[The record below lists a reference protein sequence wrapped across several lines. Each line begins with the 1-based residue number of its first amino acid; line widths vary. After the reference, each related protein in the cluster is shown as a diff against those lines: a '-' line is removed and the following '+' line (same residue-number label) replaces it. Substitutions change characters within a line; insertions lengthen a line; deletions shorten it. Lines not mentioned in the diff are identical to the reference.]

1 MKLRMH
7 TLAVLIKKDFRLMFT
22 NKNMLIMILLPIG
35 FAVLYQTIF
44 GDVKEAGMPRNFVLT
59 LCELLNLSAIP
70 LTGLAMMVA
79 EEKKKKKKT
88 PWRVLM
94 LSDVSALE
102 YIFSKIISVLVLMEL
117 ITIVIF
123 FITAT
128 QLSYLP
134 MFLLV
139 TTVTSISMLLFGAV
153 VGLLSKDQMS
163 TSTLSTPLMILFLI
177 PPMFQNMNE
186 VIDKIASIVPT
197 TKMMAIIN
205 DAMNGMSIL
214 SQEHLLD
221 FGIILA
227 WILLGVV
234 TFAMMYRKKGFDN

>member
-44 GDVKEAGMPRNFVLT
+44 GDVKEAGMPSNFVLT

-70 LTGLAMMVA
+70 LTGLSMMVA
-79 EEKKKKKKT
+79 EEKEKNT
-88 PWRVLM
+88 LRVLM

-139 TTVTSISMLLFGAV
+139 TTVTSISMLLFGSV

-197 TKMMAIIN
+197 TRMMAIIN

>member
-1 MKLRMH
+1 
-7 TLAVLIKKDFRLMFT
+7 MFT

-44 GDVKEAGMPRNFVLT
+44 GDVKEAGMPSNFVLT

-79 EEKKKKKKT
+79 EEKEKNT
-88 PWRVLM
+88 LRVLM

-139 TTVTSISMLLFGAV
+139 TTVTSISMLLFGSV

-197 TKMMAIIN
+197 TRMMAIIN

>member
-1 MKLRMH
+1 
-7 TLAVLIKKDFRLMFT
+7 MFT

-44 GDVKEAGMPRNFVLT
+44 GDVKEAGMPSNFVLT

-79 EEKKKKKKT
+79 EEKEKNT
-88 PWRVLM
+88 LRVLM

-139 TTVTSISMLLFGAV
+139 TTVTSISMLLFGSV

-163 TSTLSTPLMILFLI
+163 TSTLSTPLMSLFLI

-197 TKMMAIIN
+197 TRMMAIIN

>member
-79 EEKKKKKKT
+79 EEKEKNT
-88 PWRVLM
+88 LRVLM

-102 YIFSKIISVLVLMEL
+102 YIFSKIISVLVLMEF

-139 TTVTSISMLLFGAV
+139 TTVTSISMLLFGSV

-197 TKMMAIIN
+197 TRMIG
-205 DAMNGMSIL
+205 D
-214 SQEHLLD
+214 
-221 FGIILA
+221 
-227 WILLGVV
+227 
-234 TFAMMYRKKGFDN
+234 Y

>member
-44 GDVKEAGMPRNFVLT
+44 GDVKEAGMPSNFVLT

-70 LTGLAMMVA
+70 LTGLSVGNPISTIVS
-79 EEKKKKKKT
+79 EEKEKNT
-88 PWRVLM
+88 LRVLM

-139 TTVTSISMLLFGAV
+139 TTVTSISMLLFGSV

-186 VIDKIASIVPT
+186 VIDKIASIV
-197 TKMMAIIN
+197 
-205 DAMNGMSIL
+205 
-214 SQEHLLD
+214 
-221 FGIILA
+221 
-227 WILLGVV
+227 
-234 TFAMMYRKKGFDN
+234 

>member
-44 GDVKEAGMPRNFVLT
+44 GDVKEAGMPSNFVLT

-79 EEKKKKKKT
+79 EEKEKNT
-88 PWRVLM
+88 LRVLM

-139 TTVTSISMLLFGAV
+139 TTVTSISMLLFGSV

-197 TKMMAIIN
+197 TRMMAIIN

-234 TFAMMYRKKGFDN
+234 TFAMMYRRKGFDN

>member
-79 EEKKKKKKT
+79 EEKEKNT
-88 PWRVLM
+88 LRVLM

-139 TTVTSISMLLFGAV
+139 TTVTSISMLLFGSV

-163 TSTLSTPLMILFLI
+163 ISTLSTPLMILFLI

-197 TKMMAIIN
+197 TRMMAIIN

-234 TFAMMYRKKGFDN
+234 TFAMMYRRKGFDN

>member
-1 MKLRMH
+1 MH

-44 GDVKEAGMPRNFVLT
+44 GDVKEAGMPSNFVLT

-79 EEKKKKKKT
+79 EEKEKNT
-88 PWRVLM
+88 LRVLM

-139 TTVTSISMLLFGAV
+139 TTVTSISMLLFGSV

-197 TKMMAIIN
+197 TRMMAIIN

>member
-44 GDVKEAGMPRNFVLT
+44 GDVKEAGMPSNFVLT
-59 LCELLNLSAIP
+59 LCELLNLSAIT

-79 EEKKKKKKT
+79 EEKEKNT
-88 PWRVLM
+88 LRVLM

-139 TTVTSISMLLFGAV
+139 TTVTSISMLLFGSV

-197 TKMMAIIN
+197 TRMMAIIN

-234 TFAMMYRKKGFDN
+234 TFAMMYRRKGFDN

>member
-1 MKLRMH
+1 MH

-79 EEKKKKKKT
+79 EEKEKNT
-88 PWRVLM
+88 LRVLM

-102 YIFSKIISVLVLMEL
+102 YIFSKIISVLVLMEF

-139 TTVTSISMLLFGAV
+139 TTVTSISMLLFGSV

-197 TKMMAIIN
+197 TRMMAIIN

-221 FGIILA
+221 FGIILV

-234 TFAMMYRKKGFDN
+234 TFAMMYRRKGFDN

>member
-1 MKLRMH
+1 MH

-79 EEKKKKKKT
+79 EEKEKNT
-88 PWRVLM
+88 LRVLM

-128 QLSYLP
+128 PLSYLP
-134 MFLLV
+134 MFLLM
-139 TTVTSISMLLFGAV
+139 TTVTSISMLLFGSV

-197 TKMMAIIN
+197 TRMMAIIN

-234 TFAMMYRKKGFDN
+234 TFAMMYRRKGFDN

>member
-22 NKNMLIMILLPIG
+22 NKNMLIMILLPIV

-44 GDVKEAGMPRNFVLT
+44 GDVKEAGMPSNFVLT

-79 EEKKKKKKT
+79 EEKEKNT
-88 PWRVLM
+88 LRVLM

-139 TTVTSISMLLFGAV
+139 TTVTSISMLLFGSV

-197 TKMMAIIN
+197 TRMMAIIN

>member
-79 EEKKKKKKT
+79 EEKEKNT
-88 PWRVLM
+88 LRVLM

-139 TTVTSISMLLFGAV
+139 TTVTSISMLLFGSV

-197 TKMMAIIN
+197 TRMMAIIN

-234 TFAMMYRKKGFDN
+234 TFAMMYRRKGFDN

>member
-79 EEKKKKKKT
+79 GEKEKNT
-88 PWRVLM
+88 LRVLM

-102 YIFSKIISVLVLMEL
+102 YIFSKIISVLVLMEF

-139 TTVTSISMLLFGAV
+139 TTVTSISMLLFGSV

-197 TKMMAIIN
+197 TRMMAIIN
-205 DAMNGMSIL
+205 DAMNGMGIL

-221 FGIILA
+221 FGIILV

-234 TFAMMYRKKGFDN
+234 TFAMMYRRKGFDN

>member
-44 GDVKEAGMPRNFVLT
+44 GDVKEAGMPSNFVLT

-79 EEKKKKKKT
+79 EEKEKNT
-88 PWRVLM
+88 LRVLM

-139 TTVTSISMLLFGAV
+139 TTVTSISMLLFGSV

-197 TKMMAIIN
+197 TRMMAIIN

-234 TFAMMYRKKGFDN
+234 TFTMMYRKKGFDN

>member
-1 MKLRMH
+1 MH

-79 EEKKKKKKT
+79 EEKEKNT
-88 PWRVLM
+88 LRVLM

-139 TTVTSISMLLFGAV
+139 TTVTSISMLLFGSV

-197 TKMMAIIN
+197 TRMMAIIN

-221 FGIILA
+221 FGIILV

-234 TFAMMYRKKGFDN
+234 TFAMMYRRKGFDN

>member
-79 EEKKKKKKT
+79 EEKEKNT
-88 PWRVLM
+88 LRVLM

>member
-44 GDVKEAGMPRNFVLT
+44 GDVKEAGMPSNFVLT

-79 EEKKKKKKT
+79 EEKEKNT
-88 PWRVLM
+88 LRVLM

>member
-35 FAVLYQTIF
+35 FAVLNQTIF

-79 EEKKKKKKT
+79 EEKEKNT
-88 PWRVLM
+88 LRVLM

-102 YIFSKIISVLVLMEL
+102 YIFSKIISALVLMEL

>member
-79 EEKKKKKKT
+79 EEKEKNT
-88 PWRVLM
+88 LRVLM

-128 QLSYLP
+128 PLSYLP
-134 MFLLV
+134 MFLLM
-139 TTVTSISMLLFGAV
+139 TTVTSISMLLFGSV

-197 TKMMAIIN
+197 TRMMAIIN

-234 TFAMMYRKKGFDN
+234 TFAMMYRRKGFDN

>member
-79 EEKKKKKKT
+79 EEKEKNT
-88 PWRVLM
+88 LRVLM

-102 YIFSKIISVLVLMEL
+102 YIFSKIISVLVLMEF

-139 TTVTSISMLLFGAV
+139 TTVTSISMLLFGSV

-197 TKMMAIIN
+197 TRMMAIIN

-221 FGIILA
+221 FGIILV

-234 TFAMMYRKKGFDN
+234 TFAMMYRRKGFDN

>member
-44 GDVKEAGMPRNFVLT
+44 GDVKEAGMPSNFVLT

-79 EEKKKKKKT
+79 EEKEKNT
-88 PWRVLM
+88 LRVLM

-139 TTVTSISMLLFGAV
+139 TTVTSISMLLFGSV

-186 VIDKIASIVPT
+186 VIDKIASIVST
-197 TKMMAIIN
+197 TRMMAIIN

>member
-79 EEKKKKKKT
+79 EEKEKNT
-88 PWRVLM
+88 LRVLM

-139 TTVTSISMLLFGAV
+139 TTVTSISMLLFGSV

-197 TKMMAIIN
+197 TRMMAIIN

-221 FGIILA
+221 FGIILV

-234 TFAMMYRKKGFDN
+234 TFAMMYRRKGFDN

>member
-79 EEKKKKKKT
+79 EEKEKNT
-88 PWRVLM
+88 LRVLM
-94 LSDVSALE
+94 LNDVSALE

-139 TTVTSISMLLFGAV
+139 TTVTSISMLLFGSV
-153 VGLLSKDQMS
+153 VGLLSKDQIS

-197 TKMMAIIN
+197 TRMMAIIN

-221 FGIILA
+221 FGIILV

-234 TFAMMYRKKGFDN
+234 TFAMMYRRKGFDN

>member
-1 MKLRMH
+1 
-7 TLAVLIKKDFRLMFT
+7 
-22 NKNMLIMILLPIG
+22 MLIMILLPIG

-44 GDVKEAGMPRNFVLT
+44 GDVKEAGMPSNFVLT

-79 EEKKKKKKT
+79 EEKEKNT
-88 PWRVLM
+88 LRVLM

-139 TTVTSISMLLFGAV
+139 TTVTSISMLLFGSV

-197 TKMMAIIN
+197 TRMMAIIN

>member
-44 GDVKEAGMPRNFVLT
+44 GDVKEAGMPSNFVLT

-79 EEKKKKKKT
+79 EEKEKNT
-88 PWRVLM
+88 LRVLM

-139 TTVTSISMLLFGAV
+139 TTVTSISMLLFGSV

-186 VIDKIASIVPT
+186 VIDKIARIVPT
-197 TKMMAIIN
+197 TRMMAIIN

>member
-79 EEKKKKKKT
+79 EEKEKNT
-88 PWRVLM
+88 LRFFM

-102 YIFSKIISVLVLMEL
+102 YIFSKIISVLVLMEF

-139 TTVTSISMLLFGAV
+139 TTVTSISMLLFGSV

-197 TKMMAIIN
+197 TRMMAIIN

-221 FGIILA
+221 FGIILV

-234 TFAMMYRKKGFDN
+234 TFAMMYRRKGFDN

>member
-44 GDVKEAGMPRNFVLT
+44 GDVKEAGMPSNFVLT

-70 LTGLAMMVA
+70 LTGLVMMVA
-79 EEKKKKKKT
+79 EEKEKNT
-88 PWRVLM
+88 LRVLM

-139 TTVTSISMLLFGAV
+139 TTVTSISMLLFGSV

-197 TKMMAIIN
+197 TRMMAIIN

>member
-1 MKLRMH
+1 MILRMH

-79 EEKKKKKKT
+79 EEKEKNT
-88 PWRVLM
+88 LRVLM

>member
-1 MKLRMH
+1 
-7 TLAVLIKKDFRLMFT
+7 MFT

-79 EEKKKKKKT
+79 EEKEKNT
-88 PWRVLM
+88 LRVLM

-139 TTVTSISMLLFGAV
+139 TTVTSISMLLFGSV

-197 TKMMAIIN
+197 TRMMAIIN

-234 TFAMMYRKKGFDN
+234 TFAMMYRRKGFDN

>member
-79 EEKKKKKKT
+79 EEKEKNT
-88 PWRVLM
+88 LRVLM

-139 TTVTSISMLLFGAV
+139 TTVTSISMLLFGSV

-197 TKMMAIIN
+197 TRMMAIIN

>member
-44 GDVKEAGMPRNFVLT
+44 GDVKEAGMPSNFVLT

-79 EEKKKKKKT
+79 EEKEKNT
-88 PWRVLM
+88 LRVLM

-139 TTVTSISMLLFGAV
+139 TTVTSISMLLFGSV

-197 TKMMAIIN
+197 TRMMAIIN

-214 SQEHLLD
+214 SQEPLLD

>member
-1 MKLRMH
+1 
-7 TLAVLIKKDFRLMFT
+7 
-22 NKNMLIMILLPIG
+22 MLIMILLPIG

-44 GDVKEAGMPRNFVLT
+44 GDVKEAGMPSNFVLT

-79 EEKKKKKKT
+79 EEKEKNT
-88 PWRVLM
+88 LRVLM

-139 TTVTSISMLLFGAV
+139 TTVTSISMLLFGSV

-186 VIDKIASIVPT
+186 VIDKIASIVST
-197 TKMMAIIN
+197 TRMMAIIN

>member
-79 EEKKKKKKT
+79 EEKEKNT
-88 PWRVLM
+88 VRVLM

-139 TTVTSISMLLFGAV
+139 TTVTSISMLLFGSV

-197 TKMMAIIN
+197 TRMMAIIN

-234 TFAMMYRKKGFDN
+234 TFAMMYRRKGFDN

>member
-1 MKLRMH
+1 MH

-44 GDVKEAGMPRNFVLT
+44 GDVKEAGMPSNFVLT

-79 EEKKKKKKT
+79 EEKEKNT
-88 PWRVLM
+88 LRVLM

-139 TTVTSISMLLFGAV
+139 TTVTSISMLLFGSV
-153 VGLLSKDQMS
+153 VGLLS
-163 TSTLSTPLMILFLI
+163 
-177 PPMFQNMNE
+177 
-186 VIDKIASIVPT
+186 
-197 TKMMAIIN
+197 
-205 DAMNGMSIL
+205 IL
-214 SQEHLLD
+214 SICL
-221 FGIILA
+221 
-227 WILLGVV
+227 
-234 TFAMMYRKKGFDN
+234 TS

>member
-44 GDVKEAGMPRNFVLT
+44 GDVKEAGMPSNFVLT

-79 EEKKKKKKT
+79 EEKEKNT
-88 PWRVLM
+88 LRVLM

-123 FITAT
+123 FIMAT

-139 TTVTSISMLLFGAV
+139 TTVTSISMLLFGSV

-197 TKMMAIIN
+197 TRMMAIIN

>member
-1 MKLRMH
+1 
-7 TLAVLIKKDFRLMFT
+7 
-22 NKNMLIMILLPIG
+22 
-35 FAVLYQTIF
+35 
-44 GDVKEAGMPRNFVLT
+44 MPSNFVLT

-79 EEKKKKKKT
+79 EEKEKNT
-88 PWRVLM
+88 LRVLM

-139 TTVTSISMLLFGAV
+139 TTVTSISMLLFGSV

-186 VIDKIASIVPT
+186 VIDKIASIVPST
-197 TKMMAIIN
+197 RMMAIIN

-234 TFAMMYRKKGFDN
+234 TFAMMYRKDRKSTRLNSSHIQKSRMPSSA